1 MVVEVVED
9 GARLQ
14 PEPKV
19 THGRPFSVVGKRKL
33 KYDYLAKATG
43 ATKYTADLKLPR
55 MCHGMLLRSPYAHA
69 RLLHIDTTAAA
80 RLEGVY
86 AVVSGVDLPE
96 KYGIMPS
103 SQDETAFAVDRVRYM
118 GEAVAAVAAED
129 ELTAERACRA
139 MEVLYEPLPT
149 ITGID
154 DGLDGARPSIHED
167 GLFGNIHKEVHLEF
181 GDVEEGF
188 AEADYVREDDFFFE
202 GNTHAPMENHAVIGH
217 YEPHGKLTVWSSTQT
232 PHYLHRELSK
242 ALSMPAAQIRIVAPP
257 SGGAFGGKSEMF
269 SHEVAA
275 AALSRACGRP
285 VMIELTREEVFYCH
299 RGRHPV
305 RMKLKTG
312 VKRDGS
318 LTAMHF
324 QSWLD
329 GGAFG
334 SYGVATTYYTGALN
348 TMPYK
353 IPRYR
358 FDGVRVFTNK
368 PPCGPK
374 RGHGTVQPR
383 FAIECQIDKIAE
395 ALGLD
400 PVEMRIRSAVDPMSE
415 TINGLRITSCAVRDT
430 LRQASARTD
439 FQRRHMKLPFG
450 KGIGIASSVY
460 MSGAGLPIYWN
471 SMPHSGAMV
480 KIDRGGGVAVFCGTA
495 DIGQDSDSMLAYIVS
510 EVLGV
515 EPLDVRVLSGDT
527 DLTPVDL
534 GSYSSRVTFMAGNAA
549 LTAAE
554 KLRSI
559 LAETAADVLGFP
571 VEHVAFG
578 NRAVYDIEDTDRSLP
593 FAEVVQRAEARFGT
607 LAAAGSYT
615 PPKLGGKYKGS
626 GVGPSPAYSFTTAV
640 AEVTIDPE
648 TAELTVDRLT
658 VAHDCGRAINP
669 MIVEGQIE
677 GSAYM
682 GYGEAVMEEQVFRK
696 GLHKKPSLLEYK
708 IPTILETPELQSII
722 VEGPD
727 AEGPFGAKEAGE
739 GPLSPVIPAIAN
751 AAYDAVGVRFD
762 STPIT
767 SGKIMKALDRSKRT
781 ESTAKSQD
789 QTASSVLAG

>member
-1 MVVEVVED
+1 
-9 GARLQ
+9 
-14 PEPKV
+14 
-19 THGRPFSVVGKRKL
+19 
-33 KYDYLAKATG
+33 
-43 ATKYTADLKLPR
+43 
-55 MCHGMLLRSPYAHA
+55 
-69 RLLHIDTTAAA
+69 
-80 RLEGVY
+80 
-86 AVVSGVDLPE
+86 
-96 KYGIMPS
+96 
-103 SQDETAFAVDRVRYM
+103 
-118 GEAVAAVAAED
+118 
-129 ELTAERACRA
+129 
-139 MEVLYEPLPT
+139 
-149 ITGID
+149 
-154 DGLDGARPSIHED
+154 
-167 GLFGNIHKEVHLEF
+167 
-181 GDVEEGF
+181 
-188 AEADYVREDDFFFE
+188 
-202 GNTHAPMENHAVIGH
+202 
-217 YEPHGKLTVWSSTQT
+217 
-232 PHYLHRELSK
+232 
-242 ALSMPAAQIRIVAPP
+242 
-257 SGGAFGGKSEMF
+257 MF

-305 RMKLKTG
+305 RMKIKTG
-312 VKRDGS
+312 VKRDG
-318 LTAMHF
+318 TITGMHF

-329 GGAFG
+329 GGAYG

-383 FAIECQIDKIAE
+383 FAIECQLDKIAE
-395 ALGLD
+395 ALD
-400 PVEMRIRSAVDPMSE
+400 IDRVEIRLRNAVDPNSE
-415 TINGLRITSCAVRDT
+415 TVNGLRITSCAVRET
-430 LRQASARTD
+430 LLEVAARTG
-439 FQRRHMKLPFG
+439 FQQRHGKLPFG
-450 KGIGIASSVY
+450 KGVGLASSVY

-471 SMPHSGAMV
+471 PMPHSGAMV

-515 EPLDVRVLSGDT
+515 EPLDVRIFSGDT
-527 DLTPVDL
+527 DMTPVDL

-549 LTAAE
+549 RVAAE
-554 KLRSI
+554 KLRDLLAGAAAEKLNIPRGQLTFGGRRVFDGRDTDNAMTFAESAQ
-559 LAETAADVLGFP
+559 LAEAK
-571 VEHVAFG
+571 
-578 NRAVYDIEDTDRSLP
+578 
-593 FAEVVQRAEARFGT
+593 FGT
-607 LAAAGSYT
+607 LAASGSYT
-615 PPKLGGKYKGS
+615 PPKLGGAYKGA

-640 AEVTIDPE
+640 AEVTVDPE
-648 TAELTVDRLT
+648 TAELTVDRVT

-708 IPTILETPELQSII
+708 IPTILETPELVSII

-751 AAYDAVGVRFD
+751 AVYDAIGVRFD

-767 SGKIMKALDRSKRT
+767 AGKIMKALQGSRAPR
-781 ESTAKSQD
+781 A
-789 QTASSVLAG
+789 